1 MKPKLLLTIAA
12 IYMGLVGLGYLISP
26 VGIVLGLD
34 QGAPAALIAEIRII
48 SSTFIGIAVLN
59 WAARNAD
66 ASKARDAIFLG
77 NTVGFGLAAILG
89 IIATL
94 ATGQALGWIFVVIA
108 GLFAVGFFIVG
119 RANMS
124 TSAS

>member
-1 MKPKLLLTIAA
+1 M
-12 IYMGLVGLGYLISP
+12 
-26 VGIVLGLD
+26 
-34 QGAPAALIAEIRII
+34 IAEIRII